1 MSVGCHQSPYCGG
14 GRGWLSPRCRTS
26 GCFREYDTG
35 RGGASLTDDVLAA
48 IFTRLPNA
56 ADVVRC
62 AATCRRWASVVAKEA
77 DALSRALPPLPGLAL
92 GLFHQD
98 RQDTAG
104 AATTNTRK
112 RKRRSTGLECSAPP
126 CFVPTAS
133 GARLLGFNLP
143 STTALRSGGQHGHG
157 VLDLSHSR
165 PIASRN
171 GRLVLELQSEGH
183 VDRSLRLCVCNPMM
197 GDVAVLPTLLGN
209 DRPKIYA
216 CTLLTG
222 ADLDLDRPRHA
233 SSDFFR
239 VLIIYN
245 RDRFTAF
252 RSYSSDTCSW
262 SMETKKTSGP
272 KLTNWDLG
280 KLGQGIVLHGVAY
293 WPLKRT
299 ALAVRFDTP
308 APAQVRMPPDGV
320 PNPLQQLRLLSVTP
334 DGKLCLL
341 DAGNGAGYASFVRTV
356 FEAST
361 GEWVRECSVTST
373 RLKVKSA
380 ADINLRWFCENSG
393 ILLFTLGRGSSNPGT
408 FAMSLATKEV
418 EKLHDSVDC
427 SSWRNFV
434 GYEMDGVTYLKSIAC
449 H

>member
-26 GCFREYDTG
+26 GGFREYDTG
-35 RGGASLTDDVLAA
+35 AGPAWWPRRPTLCHEPFRLSLAWPSASS
-48 IFTRLPNA
+48 TRI
-56 ADVVRC
+56 
-62 AATCRRWASVVAKEA
+62 
-77 DALSRALPPLPGLAL
+77 
-92 GLFHQD
+92 D
-98 RQDTAG
+98 R
-104 AATTNTRK
+104 TRPAPQ
-112 RKRRSTGLECSAPP
+112 RRSTGLECSAPP

-143 STTALRSGGQHGHG
+143 STTALRSGLQAGGQHGHG

-171 GRLVLELQSEGH
+171 GRLVFELQSEGH

-222 ADLDLDRPRHA
+222 ADLDRDRPRHA

-245 RDRFTAF
+245 RDRFTALC
-252 RSYSSDTCSW
+252 SYSSDSYSW

-299 ALAVRFDTP
+299 ALAVRFDSP

-341 DAGNGAGYASFVRTV
+341 DAGNREGYASFVRTV
-356 FEAST
+356 FETST
-361 GEWVRECSVTST
+361 GEWVRERSVTST

-434 GYEMDGVTYLKSIAC
+434 GYEMDGVTYLKSIA
-449 H
+449 